1 MGSARTLQSILQ
13 RTNTLYFP
21 GMAPNVYV
29 CDVVG
34 EGGQMNDEGM
44 ICPTTTASS
53 QDTKRSI
60 KIKVKI

>member
-1 MGSARTLQSILQ
+1 
-13 RTNTLYFP
+13 
-21 GMAPNVYV
+21 MAANVYV

-44 ICPTTTASS
+44 ICPTTTTLSH
-53 QDTKRSI
+53 DTKRSM